1 MLAQAKLQD
10 YPARTLKCVGPS
22 GLCVSGVFVTGAFD
36 PGRGYASPSGL
47 RLVAACNWGLCPWQR
62 RCQPFR
68 LVTLCN

>member
-47 RLVAACNWGLCPWQR
+47 RQHVSDSSK
-62 RCQPFR
+62 
-68 LVTLCN
+68 